1 MWKSKQ
7 DESGQAIVEFAA
19 VMVPLFLLFLLAI
32 DGGLFFYAYVSGA
45 HAVREGAR
53 CGVVGGSVANI
64 QARVVAD
71 LPGSSPTVT
80 VTRTDSNGDGVIGTG
95 DRIEIKARWTYTW
108 VSPLSSFGLVP
119 TTTKTY
125 FTTMR
130 LETDKTDRACS

>member
-19 VMVPLFLLFLLAI
+19 VMIPLFLLFLLAV

-64 QARVVAD
+64 QARVAGD
-71 LPGSSPTVT
+71 LPGSSPSVT
-80 VTRTDSNGDGVIGTG
+80 VQRSANSGGVVGIGG
-95 DRIEIKARWTYTW
+95 RIKVDAQWTYTW
-108 VSPLSSFGLVP
+108 VSPLSSFGLAP

-125 FTTMR
+125 STTMR
-130 LETDKTDRACS
+130 LETDKTDRPCS

>member
-1 MWKSKQ
+1 M
-7 DESGQAIVEFAA
+7 
-19 VMVPLFLLFLLAI
+19 MVPLFLLFLLAI

-64 QARVVAD
+64 QTRVAAD

-80 VTRTDSNGDGVIGTG
+80 VTRSGVKGVG
-95 DRIEIKARWTYTW
+95 DRITVNAQWTYTW
-108 VSPLSSFGLVP
+108 VSPMSSFGLSP

-125 FTTMR
+125 STTMR
-130 LETDKTDRACS
+130 LETDKTDKACS